1 MHVFPFKTNI
11 ENFIALTEQVK
22 YLSQCVKKLMQRNQ
36 PYGIPSLSRIGSQD
50 EPIILSDDEIV
61 IKSEKIDVTTSMD
74 KKLSA
79 LNEKPAAKLTVL
91 KKKSSAK
98 KKPSV
103 LRKMLAAK
111 KKPTAT
117 KPQE

>member
-36 PYGIPSLSRIGSQD
+36 PYGIPGPSQIGSQD
-50 EPIILSDDEIV
+50 EPIILSDDEVV

-74 KKLSA
+74 KK
-79 LNEKPAAKLTVL
+79 TVSIEQ
-91 KKKSSAK
+91 KASSETDSAK
-98 KKPSV
+98 ESHQ
-103 LRKMLAAK
+103 RRRNC
-111 KKPTAT
+111 
-117 KPQE
+117 